1 MGNEEF
7 YKLRKKMI
15 PVLRTK
21 VHELNKVGIQNVTG
35 QEIWNYLVYAKWKNM
50 KEISLSEMT
59 NDILSLC
66 VEQKE
71 M

>member
-1 MGNEEF
+1 MGNEDF
-7 YKLRKKMI
+7 YKLRKEMI

-21 VHELNKVGIQNVTG
+21 VHELNKAGIQNVTD
-35 QEIWNYLVYAKWKNM
+35 QEIWNFLVYAKWKSM
-50 KEISLSEMT
+50 KEISLSEMA